1 MIKFRI
7 DYLNFSTVVI
17 KLYKAI
23 KLVEKIFEFDI
34 LNKKRMINSEVTWI
48 SRVGGVVKIVVG
60 LRSNVKNPAPIPN
73 VA

>member
-23 KLVEKIFEFDI
+23 ELVEKIFEFDI
-34 LNKKRMINSEVTWI
+34 LNKKENDSIVKLPGLAKSEEL
-48 SRVGGVVKIVVG
+48 SIVW
-60 LRSNVKNPAPIPN
+60 LDSDQK
-73 VA
+73 

>member
-1 MIKFRI
+1 VIKFRI

-48 SRVGGVVKIVVG
+48 SRVGGVVKSVVG
-60 LRSNVKNPAPIPN
+60 LRSKVKNPAPIPN